1 MQSQSCLLLPHST
14 PHIPTQPVVPPCP
27 APCPAGPEVVT
38 VVDFG
43 PSQDL
48 TRAFALQQLFNPPGM
63 SPPMCSEFYT
73 GWLTHW
79 GEVMA
84 NTSTETAAEALQ
96 KLLAF
101 AGHTASV
108 NLYMAH
114 GGTNFGFWAGG

>member
-1 MQSQSCLLLPHST
+1 M
-14 PHIPTQPVVPPCP
+14 
-27 APCPAGPEVVT
+27 VT

-48 TRAFALQQLFNPPGM
+48 LRAFSLQQLFNPPGM

-84 NTSTETAAEALQ
+84 NTSAETAAEALQ

-101 AGHTASV
+101 GGHTASV

-114 GGTNFGFWAGG
+114 GGTNFGFWAGGWTRPGFGDVCRRASCIHFAYSRLHRHQAAPVRW